1 MNNKKESR
9 ERKKINKTI
18 EKIEKNNNVKIFIF
32 VIIFVLIISSILY
45 CIFKNRKPDVS
56 NNKYVTFESNNIE
69 YKTEYKM
76 NDDNKKYLLFTIEN
90 VDECSENI
98 EFINKK
104 VDNDNNLNIYF
115 DFKYS
120 CGVCAS
126 YDKTFEIP
134 INDNENINEIEA
146 YYRVVSTEEC
156 NPDIVYKPI
165 IYIYPTKEMD
175 LTIKLKNDKLLT
187 HTYPK
192 YNDSWNIH
200 VDTVGNIYDYKT
212 NRNYYA
218 LYWEAIDNN
227 EINMNEGFVVEGK
240 DTIKFLEEKLEYL
253 GLNEREINEFI
264 VYWIDKLENNKYNY
278 IRFRCTEEV
287 NKFMPLE
294 FSVNP
299 DTLIRVI
306 MDYKPL
312 NEKINI
318 KEQELEKTIRNGFTV
333 VEWGGRK
340 IN

>member
-56 NNKYVTFESNNIE
+56 
-69 YKTEYKM
+69 
-76 NDDNKKYLLFTIEN
+76 
-90 VDECSENI
+90 
-98 EFINKK
+98 
-104 VDNDNNLNIYF
+104 
-115 DFKYS
+115 
-120 CGVCAS
+120 
-126 YDKTFEIP
+126 
-134 INDNENINEIEA
+134 
-146 YYRVVSTEEC
+146 
-156 NPDIVYKPI
+156 
-165 IYIYPTKEMD
+165 
-175 LTIKLKNDKLLT
+175 
-187 HTYPK
+187 
-192 YNDSWNIH
+192 
-200 VDTVGNIYDYKT
+200 
-212 NRNYYA
+212 
-218 LYWEAIDNN
+218 
-227 EINMNEGFVVEGK
+227 
-240 DTIKFLEEKLEYL
+240 
-253 GLNEREINEFI
+253 
-264 VYWIDKLENNKYNY
+264 NNKYNY